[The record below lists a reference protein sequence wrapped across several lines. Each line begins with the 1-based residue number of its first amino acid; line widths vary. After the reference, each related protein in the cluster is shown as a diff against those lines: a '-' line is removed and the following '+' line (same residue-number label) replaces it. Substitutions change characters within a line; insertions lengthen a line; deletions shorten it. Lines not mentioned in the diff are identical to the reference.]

1 MTNALLEGPG
11 RTLEC
16 IYPKFMV
23 SLLQGEDLKRG
34 NGTLQQQQ
42 FRERLTQ
49 EILAQTQ
56 LRAWVMAGV
65 FSEHLMMR
73 LTLVEKLAGM
83 LDPGH
88 LALTRIAARLTQL
101 QQTDVSRGQTVPGL
115 ARQLASLSEGVSQ
128 RCIAKER
135 ALSQRGLTV
144 QAGEQSEQ
152 VFTRWLTGAWDGWS
166 LPGRCFI
173 ALEELR
179 WGAFGDACRLANPD
193 VALMLKDNLRA
204 MATNYLA
211 HSIHAAPTTRHSYH
225 QWLSATATAG
235 SGEYSDMLSWL
246 GDWCEADKH
255 PVCWSVTQR
264 WQTVALGMPRL
275 CSAKRLVD
283 AMVEEIFPPH
293 ERRGEAEDY

>member
-16 IYPKFMV
+16 IHPKFMV
-23 SLLQGEDLKRG
+23 DLVQGEEPKRA

-49 EILAQTQ
+49 EILSRTQ

-65 FSEHLMMR
+65 FNEHLMMR
-73 LTLVEKLAGM
+73 LKLVEKLAGM

-88 LALTRIAARLTQL
+88 LALTRISERLTFL
-101 QQTDVSRGQTVPGL
+101 QQTDISRGQAIPGL
-115 ARQLASLSEGVSQ
+115 VQQLASLAEWFATRS
-128 RCIAKER
+128 AWKEK

-144 QAGEQSEQ
+144 QAGEHSEQ
-152 VFTRWLTGAWDGWS
+152 VFTRWLTGAYDGWS

-179 WGAFGDACRLANPD
+179 WGPFGDACRLANPE
-193 VALMLKDNLRA
+193 VAAMLKDNLRA
-204 MATNYLA
+204 MATHALA
-211 HSIHAAPTTRHSYH
+211 HSIHAAPTTRHYYH
-225 QWLSATATAG
+225 QWLNPGTTTG
-235 SGEYSDMLSWL
+235 SGEFSEMLSWL

-283 AMVEEIFPPH
+283 AMVEEIFPSPPPL
-293 ERRGEAEDY
+293 R